1 MLQSIMTE
9 TALKEMLKQGI
20 PMRVFIQETLPIKGK
35 PAQKKPGSKTVYIVK
50 ITLSEKEL
58 LLESSRG
65 GPREWASL
73 DKLAK
78 WLKSYGI
85 GDYTVRHENIPILL
99 QQHFTFNG
107 MGN

>member
-1 MLQSIMTE
+1 MQ
-9 TALKEMLKQGI
+9 
-20 PMRVFIQETLPIKGK
+20 VFIQETLPIKGK
-35 PAQKKPGSKTVYIVK
+35 PAQKKPGLRTVYIVK
-50 ITLSEKEL
+50 IALHGKEL

-85 GDYTVRHENIPILL
+85 EDYSVRHEKTQLLL
-99 QQHFTFNG
+99 QQHFTFSGSRN
-107 MGN
+107 

>member
-1 MLQSIMTE
+1 MTE
-9 TALKEMLKQGI
+9 TVLREIVKQGI
-20 PMRVFIQETLPIKGK
+20 HMQFFIQETLPIKGK
-35 PAQKKPGSKTVYIVK
+35 PAQEKPGSRTVYIVK
-50 ITLSEKEL
+50 IALGERES

-85 GDYTVRHENIPILL
+85 VNYTVRHENTQTLL
-99 QQHFTFNG
+99 RQQVTVLNG
-107 MGN
+107 TEN